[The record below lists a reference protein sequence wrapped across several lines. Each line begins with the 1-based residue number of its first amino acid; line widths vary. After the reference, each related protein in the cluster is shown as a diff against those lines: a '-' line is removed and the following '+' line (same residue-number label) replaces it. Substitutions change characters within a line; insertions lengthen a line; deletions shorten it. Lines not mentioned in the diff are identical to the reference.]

1 MKNLCTYLLG
11 LLLLAHAA
19 LAQPPDPVRQK
30 LDNPLTNLT

>member
-11 LLLLAHAA
+11 LLLAHAA

-30 LDNPLTNLT
+30 LDNPLTDLT